1 MTIFNT
7 NPSNGGGD
15 LNDLGNGF
23 IDYNDTSTSASPVL
37 LPANIWV
44 TIPNNGLGGFTNK
57 TYAPEGITELMDVS
71 TGAIDATQTN
81 LGDTILI
88 RNDYTIIPNINN
100 SLLEFRYSLGGGGNE
115 YTLEKL
121 VGRLDSGSGLNYR
134 QSLVPEL
141 IYIGDTNTKD
151 NPIFLQVKLSEA
163 GTLINAGSVIQL
175 IKK

>member
-7 NPSNGGGD
+7 NSDGGV

-37 LPANIWV
+37 LAANTWT
-44 TIPNNGLGGFTNK
+44 TIPNNGLGAFTNK
-57 TYAPEGITELMDVS
+57 TYTPEGITELMDVN
-71 TGAIDATQTN
+71 TGALDATQTE

-100 SLLEFRYSLGGGGNE
+100 SLLSFRYSLGGSGGE

-134 QSLVPEL
+134 QSLVPDL
-141 IYIGDTNTKD
+141 IYMGDTNTKD